1 VASGDGESI
10 SAQHGLPHLRLD
22 DLLDELQARIEA
34 IRSTRDR
41 IHSLLEAVLAV
52 GRGGLELEPVLH
64 RIVDTAVALVDAR
77 YAAMGI
83 IGEDDQI
90 ARFLTVGVTEEEIA
104 RIGPYPKGRGI
115 LGELIMHPEPL
126 RLHDLSQHP
135 ASYGFPPNHPPM
147 KTLLGVPVRVGDM
160 VFGNLYITEKRGGVD
175 FDEEDEQLL
184 SALAAAAGFAI
195 ENARLYDEVRRR
207 ERWLRASSEIS
218 RRLLSGAEPGGVL
231 PLFAAEAM
239 DVADADVAAIA
250 VPVAGTDRLLI
261 EAAVGM
267 NAGQIQGTALPHD
280 SAFST
285 TVYKSGT
292 QMMTPDA
299 RADARAY
306 AAFDPAGLVGP
317 LLAMPLGE
325 RDRVRG
331 VLMVGRRAGGIPF
344 NASITDTLTAFSG
357 QAAVALELDEHRTD
371 AEHLTVLH
379 DRDRIAKDL
388 HDLAIQRLFATGM
401 TLEGVTRMIDNP
413 TVSERVNRAV
423 DDIDETIKL
432 IRTTI
437 FALQE
442 RDQEFD
448 KQSVRARVLAEVEG
462 AARVLGFA
470 PALRLEGPIDTQVPG
485 EIAENVIAVLR
496 EGLSNAARHAKATSI
511 EVGLAVGA
519 DVTLRISDN
528 GVGIPATARRR
539 GLHNLAERAKKLD
552 GALVVRPGAERGT
565 VLEWRVPLG

>member
-1 VASGDGESI
+1 VAGGEGEI
-10 SAQHGLPHLRLD
+10 TSAHQVLLQLRLD

-41 IHSLLEAVLAV
+41 VRSLLEAVLAL
-52 GRGGLELEPVLH
+52 GRGLELEPVLH
-64 RIVDTAVALVDAR
+64 RIVETAASLVDAR

-90 ARFLTVGVTEEEIA
+90 ARFLTVGVTEEEIK

-115 LGELIMHPEPL
+115 LGELIRHPEPL

-147 KTLLGVPVRVGDM
+147 KTFLGVPVRVGD
-160 VFGNLYITEKRGGVD
+160 VGFGNLYITEKRGGVD

-184 SALAAAAGFAI
+184 STLAAAAGVAI
-195 ENARLYDEVRRR
+195 ENARLYDEVRRT

-218 RRLLSGAEPGGVL
+218 RRLLSGAEPGAVL
-231 PLFAAEAM
+231 SVFAAEAM
-239 DVADADVAAIA
+239 DVADADLAVIA
-250 VPVAGTDRLLI
+250 VPVAGTDRLVI
-261 EAAVGM
+261 EAAVGL
-267 NAGQIQGTALPHD
+267 NASEVQGTALPPD
-280 SAFST
+280 GVFAT

-299 RADARAY
+299 RSDY
-306 AAFDPAGLVGP
+306 AALDPAGLVGP

-331 VLMVGRRAGGIPF
+331 VLIVARRAGGDPF
-344 NASITDTLTAFSG
+344 SAAITDTLTAFSG
-357 QAAVALELDEHRTD
+357 QAAVALELAEHRAD
-371 AEHLTVLH
+371 AERLTVLH

-413 TVSERVNRAV
+413 TVSERVGRAV

-442 RDQEFD
+442 RDQQLD
-448 KQSVRARVLAEVEG
+448 RQSVRARVLAEVEE
-462 AARVLGFA
+462 AARVLGFP
-470 PALRLEGPIDTQVPG
+470 PALRLEGPIDTRVSQ

-496 EGLSNAARHAKATSI
+496 EGLSNAVRHAQASSI
-511 EVGLAVGA
+511 DVSLAVA
-519 DVTLRISDN
+519 TDVTLRISDN
-528 GVGIPATARRR
+528 GVGVPPTARRR
-539 GLHNLAERAKKLD
+539 GLRNLAERAKKLD
-552 GALVVRPGAERGT
+552 GTLVVRPGPERGT
-565 VLEWRVPLG
+565 VLEWRVPLA

>member
-1 VASGDGESI
+1 MAGGEGETT
-10 SAQHGLPHLRLD
+10 SAHQALPHLRLD

-41 IHSLLEAVLAV
+41 IRSLLEAVMAV
-52 GRGGLELEPVLH
+52 GRGLELEPVLR
-64 RIVDTAVALVDAR
+64 RIVEAAAALVDAQ
-77 YAAMGI
+77 YAAMGV
-83 IGEDDQI
+83 IGEDGQI
-90 ARFLTVGVTEEEIA
+90 TRFLAVGLTEEEIK
-104 RIGPYPKGRGI
+104 RIGPYPKGHGI
-115 LGELIMHPEPL
+115 LGELIRHPEPL
-126 RLHDLSQHP
+126 RLHDLTKHP
-135 ASYGFPPNHPPM
+135 ASFGFPPHHPPM
-147 KTLLGVPVRVGDM
+147 KTLLGVPVRVGD
-160 VFGNLYITEKRGGVD
+160 VAFGNLYITEKRGGQD
-175 FDEEDEQLL
+175 FDEEDEELL
-184 SALAAAAGFAI
+184 STLAAAAGVAI
-195 ENARLYDEVRRR
+195 ENARLYEEVRRR

-239 DVADADVAAIA
+239 DVADADLAVIA
-250 VPVAGTDRLLI
+250 VPVAGTDRLVI
-261 EAAVGM
+261 EAAVGL
-267 NAGQIQGTALPHD
+267 NAGQVQGTALPPGGVF
-280 SAFST
+280 AT
-285 TVYKSGT
+285 TVYESGI

-299 RADARAY
+299 RNDDRAY
-306 AAFDPAGLVGP
+306 AAFDPAGLIGP

-331 VLMVGRRAGGIPF
+331 VLMVGRRAGASPF
-344 NASITDTLTAFSG
+344 SAAITDTLTAFSG
-357 QAAVALELDEHRTD
+357 QAAIALELAERRRD
-371 AEHLTVLH
+371 AEQLTVLQ

-413 TVSERVNRAV
+413 TVSERVGRAV

-448 KQSVRARVLAEVEG
+448 KQSVRARVLAEVED
-462 AARVLGFA
+462 AARVLGYA
-470 PALRLEGPIDTQVPG
+470 PALRLEGPIDTQVSG

-496 EGLSNAARHAKATSI
+496 EGLSNAVRHAQATSI
-511 EVGLAVGA
+511 EVSLAVAA

-539 GLHNLAERAKKLD
+539 GLRNLAERAKKLD
-552 GALVVRPGAERGT
+552 GTLVVRPGAERGI

>member
-1 VASGDGESI
+1 VAGGEGETS
-10 SAQHGLPHLRLD
+10 SAHQALPHLRLD

-41 IHSLLEAVLAV
+41 IRSLLEAVLAV
-52 GRGGLELEPVLH
+52 GRGLELEPVLH
-64 RIVDTAVALVDAR
+64 RIVETAATLVDAR
-77 YAAMGI
+77 YAAMGV

-90 ARFLTVGVTEEEIA
+90 TRFLTVGVTEEEIK
-104 RIGPYPKGRGI
+104 RIGAYPRGRGI
-115 LGELIMHPEPL
+115 LGELIRHPEPL
-126 RLHDLSQHP
+126 RLHDLTRHP
-135 ASYGFPPNHPPM
+135 ASFGFPPNHPSM
-147 KTLLGVPVRVGDM
+147 KTFLGVPVRVGDV
-160 VFGNLYITEKRGGVD
+160 VFGNLYITEKRGGQD

-184 SALAAAAGFAI
+184 STLAAAAGVAI
-195 ENARLYDEVRRR
+195 ENARLYEEVRRR

-218 RRLLSGAEPGGVL
+218 RRLLSGAEPGAVL
-231 PLFAAEAM
+231 SLFAAEAM
-239 DVADADVAAIA
+239 NVADADLAAIV
-250 VPVAGTDRLLI
+250 VPVAGTDRLVI
-261 EAAVGM
+261 EAAAGL
-267 NAGQIQGTALPHD
+267 NADQIQGTALPTE
-280 SAFST
+280 SAVST

-299 RADARAY
+299 RTDGGAY
-306 AAFDPAGLVGP
+306 AAFDPTGSVGP
-317 LLAMPLGE
+317 LMAMPLGE

-331 VLMVGRRAGGIPF
+331 VLMVGRCAGGAPF
-344 NASITDTLTAFSG
+344 SAAITETLAAFSG
-357 QAAVALELDEHRTD
+357 QAAIALELAERRTD
-371 AEHLTVLH
+371 AEQLTVLQ

-413 TVSERVNRAV
+413 TVSERVGRAV

-448 KQSVRARVLAEVEG
+448 KQSVRARVLAEVEA

-470 PALRLEGPIDTQVPG
+470 PALRLEGPIDTRVPG
-485 EIAENVIAVLR
+485 QMAENVVAVLR
-496 EGLSNAARHAKATSI
+496 EGLSNAARHAQATSI
-511 EVGLAVGA
+511 EVTLAVAA
-519 DVTLRISDN
+519 DVTLRIADN
-528 GVGIPATARRR
+528 GVGMPATARRR
-539 GLHNLAERAKKLD
+539 GLRNLAERAKKLD
-552 GALVVRPGAERGT
+552 GTLVVRPGAERGT